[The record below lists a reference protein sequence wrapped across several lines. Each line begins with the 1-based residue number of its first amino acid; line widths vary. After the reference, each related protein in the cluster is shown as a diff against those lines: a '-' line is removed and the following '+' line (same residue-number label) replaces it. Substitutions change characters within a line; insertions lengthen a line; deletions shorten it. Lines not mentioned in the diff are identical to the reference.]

1 MRALTRLFAI
11 LACVA
16 PLAGCRPL
24 SQHPVAVTAVE
35 ELGRNARAA
44 EVLGQPVTCGPAFRG
59 VVNETD
65 GIAALSFD
73 VKGPKGTGVVA
84 VDGKKTKGTWGVT
97 RLELQPAGGGA
108 PLALTADIETDTP
121 KFDPSAAPKTQKTQV
136 APPGDIEIALPPGP
150 PGS

>member
-1 MRALTRLFAI
+1 MRALTRFVVM
-11 LACVA
+11 LAGTAALV
-16 PLAGCRPL
+16 GCRPL
-24 SQHPVAVTAVE
+24 SQHPVAVMAVE

-59 VVNETD
+59 VANETD

-73 VKGPKGTGVVA
+73 VKGPKNSGVVA

-97 RLELQPAGGGA
+97 RLELRPDGGGS

-121 KFDPSAAPKTQKTQV
+121 KFDPSAAPKNATPSV
-136 APPGDIEIALPPGP
+136 PPPGDIEIALPPGP